1 MLSYLAT
8 KACTYAIKLIYISNC
23 FALKLIVL
31 FFFSPDI
38 FIFCLFVCLFFK
50 PQLFYLKNYLSE
62 AGLFLNRTILKAFS
76 FPFTFISKIICMLI
90 NC

>member
-23 FALKLIVL
+23 FALKLTVL
-31 FFFSPDI
+31 FFSVQIYSCF
-38 FIFCLFVCLFFK
+38 FFFFK

-62 AGLFLNRTILKAFS
+62 AGLFLH
-76 FPFTFISKIICMLI
+76 
-90 NC
+90 

>member
-31 FFFSPDI
+31 FFQSRYIHGF
-38 FIFCLFVCLFFK
+38 FFFK
-50 PQLFYLKNYLSE
+50 PQLFYLKNYLNE
-62 AGLFLNRTILKAFS
+62 AGLFLH
-76 FPFTFISKIICMLI
+76 
-90 NC
+90 

>member
-31 FFFSPDI
+31 LFFSPDI
-38 FIFCLFVCLFFK
+38 FIRFFFK

-62 AGLFLNRTILKAFS
+62 AGLFFYRT
-76 FPFTFISKIICMLI
+76 
-90 NC
+90 